1 MSRAPLTQNP
11 IFSVASPSARELLVQ
26 RSTLRTFARGEQILV
41 EGEAAEHVFALESGA
56 VRVFHHSSKG
66 DEVVVKLFR
75 APAVFGEAEA
85 LGGMAHQEHVS
96 AVEESELLVMP
107 VRAVVSLLREEPI
120 CAIRMLV
127 DVASR
132 LAIAAYNEKS
142 LAFNPL
148 TIRLANYLLDYARW
162 TNPPDAAEIRVDL
175 TQDDMAAAVG
185 GTRRSVAKDVIAW
198 QREGVLLRRG
208 RHYVVQDLEGL
219 RRYSDSNRLELAYQL
234 LDERMAELV
243 D

>member
-1 MSRAPLTQNP
+1 MSRTPLIDNP
-11 IFSVASPSARELLVQ
+11 IFSIASPAARELLIE
-26 RSTLRTFARGEQILV
+26 RSALKTYARGERILV
-41 EGEAAEHVFALESGA
+41 EGQAAENVYALERGA
-56 VRVFHHSSKG
+56 VRVFHHSPKG
-66 DEVVVKLFR
+66 DEVVLKLFR
-75 APAVFGEAEA
+75 APAIFGEAEA
-85 LGGMAHQEHVS
+85 LGGMLHQEHVS

-162 TNPPDAAEIRVDL
+162 TNPSDAREVRLDL

-198 QREGVLLRRG
+198 QKEGVLERRG
-208 RHYVVQDLEGL
+208 RHYIIRDLEAL
-219 RRYSDSNRLELAYQL
+219 ERYSDPNRLKLAYQL
-234 LDERMAELV
+234 LDQRMAELV